1 MAKIIRF
8 KSADQ
13 REWNQNQSMLV
24 NENGTIV
31 RPVTSKEQMTMFQVS
46 KHVAS
51 SNKPFSTKTP
61 DEESTVEA
69 RLTKLPGS
77 TKSRIDFFID
87 GFGVRGGRELIK
99 ERLLAE
105 HGPCQVY
112 GINGKFLSMVRDPN
126 AAKAKAPQGN
136 AQAPSTDQCI
146 CKNWA
151 LSNGA
156 AHPGKHHPVCQFN
169 DKAPVEERGSFNDVG
184 MDPTA
189 AQAATGGLLP
199 AVVASQPVSVPSV
212 PSPEDCHCKGWALP
226 DGSAKRVDVHH
237 PICEFKEKWESNN
250 PGNGEKY
257 FIVNLTTL
265 MAMREATP
273 AEVKQAE
280 SDEEKGGVMMVTI
293 EGEPYGVMLES
304 DIKAAVA

>member
-13 REWNQNQSMLV
+13 REWNHNQSMLV

-46 KHVAS
+46 KHVAQS
-51 SNKPFSTKTP
+51 SKDFATKTP
-61 DEESTVEA
+61 DETSTVEA
-69 RLTKLPGS
+69 KLTKLPGS

-112 GINGKFLSMVRDPN
+112 GINGKFLTMVRDPN

-169 DKAPVEERGSFNDVG
+169 DKAPPEERGSFNDTG
-184 MDPTA
+184 GDPTTV
-189 AQAATGGLLP
+189 QAASGGLLP
-199 AVVASQPVSVPSV
+199 VAAIPAPVVPAV
-212 PSPEDCHCKGWALP
+212 PSPEDCHCKVWALP
-226 DGSAKRVDVHH
+226 NGDAKRPDVHH
-237 PICEFKEKWESNN
+237 PICEFKEKWEAAN
-250 PGNGEKY
+250 PGDGERY
-257 FIVNLTTL
+257 FIVNLNTL
-265 MAMREATP
+265 QAMREATP
-273 AEVKQAE
+273 AEITQAE
-280 SDEEKGGVMMVTI
+280 AEEAKGGVMTVAI
-293 EGEPYGVMLES
+293 DGETYGVMLES
-304 DIKAAVA
+304 DIKSAVA